1 MSLVIFLRVLGIL
14 PFHLLL
20 DLCLFDLRLACGL
33 LDLRLFGLLQVAF
46 TPRRLVF
53 GFRVPLPR
61 RELLCPILVVVLIF
75 YRFLL
80 LVRLRTGLSYPLFFR
95 CHGLQFVEF
104 VLAGGNF
111 TAICDPSL
119 ATIRVVFFHSLAD
132 GNAYG
137 LLGDIG

>member
-46 TPRRLVF
+46 TPGRLVF

-61 RELLCPILVVVLIF
+61 REPLCPILVVVLIC

-80 LVRLRTGLSYPLFFR
+80 LVRLRTGLSYPLFFH
-95 CHGLQFVEF
+95 CLQFVEF
-104 VLAGGNF
+104 FLAGGNF

-119 ATIRVVFFHSLAD
+119 ATIRIVFFHSLAD